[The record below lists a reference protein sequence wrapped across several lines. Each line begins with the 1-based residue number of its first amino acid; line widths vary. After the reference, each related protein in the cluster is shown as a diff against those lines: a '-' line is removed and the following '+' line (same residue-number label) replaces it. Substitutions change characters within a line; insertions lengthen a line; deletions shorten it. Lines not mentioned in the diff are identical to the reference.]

1 MGEGAIE
8 FVDMPGATSLFA
20 LSFRES
26 DTIAEIAAGAGWQAE
41 VRANA
46 DDVAAA
52 YLASG
57 AAVAVVDALGAL
69 DQALAATQALGA
81 TIAANGDAL
90 VVLVARDDA
99 AAIGDFFEAGATQF
113 LLSPFTDA
121 ALVQALR
128 YAGRHA
134 ARAVGVPI
142 ERRVVPGSWRHDRDV
157 GDARRWI
164 GARLD
169 DGRPV
174 VAVLVALSRL
184 DIVNAAHGRP
194 AVDTLIEAA
203 VRRADTIACEHLG
216 ADAMVAR
223 LGGAEFVLVAEA
235 EGPAVTRTITA
246 LDAALA
252 RPFAVADAL
261 AVLGCRFGVAEAQP
275 GEDAPALLRRASEA
289 LVTAKASDGA
299 MLHIAL
305 PDGVVPLDALAID
318 LHHAIEL
325 DEIDIRFQ
333 PQVEIASGRITG
345 VEALARWNHRKLGPL
360 GADALF
366 AAADRADLGVALS
379 DHIQQLVLARATA
392 WPAALGTL
400 RVSLNLSAADIA
412 RPGFAALFLARVDA
426 SGFPRG
432 RLTIE
437 ITETGLIEDL
447 AKASALLAELR
458 GAGCR
463 VAIDDF
469 GTGYSSLAYL
479 KALPLDYVKIDKA
492 LVRDIDGSARDRVVV
507 AGAITMARSLGLAV
521 IAEGVETPAQLALL
535 AAGGCELYQGFLL
548 SEPVDEDALVELME
562 R

>member
-1 MGEGAIE
+1 MDDGAIDLM
-8 FVDMPGATSLFA
+8 DMPGATSLFA
-20 LSFRES
+20 LSFRHG
-26 DTIAEIAAGAGWQAE
+26 DEIARIATGAGWQAE
-41 VRANA
+41 MLDHA

-57 AAVAVVDALGAL
+57 AAVAVVDARDAL
-69 DQALAATQALGA
+69 DQGLAATEALGGA
-81 TIAANGDAL
+81 IAANGDAL
-90 VVLVARDDA
+90 LVLVSRVDTD
-99 AAIGDFFEAGATQF
+99 AIGDFFDRGATQF
-113 LLSPFTDA
+113 LLSPFGDSE
-121 ALVQALR
+121 LVQALR
-128 YAGRHA
+128 FADRYTTR
-134 ARAVGVPI
+134 ARGVPA
-142 ERRVVPGSWRHDRDV
+142 ERRVVPGGWRHDRDA

-164 GARLD
+164 DERRA

-174 VAVLVALSRL
+174 AAVLVALSRL

-194 AVDTLIEAA
+194 AVDALIEAA
-203 VRRADTIACEHLG
+203 VRRVDAIACADLG
-216 ADAMVAR
+216 ESAMVAR

-235 EGPAVTRTITA
+235 EGDALTRTITA

-261 AVLGCRFGVAEAQP
+261 AVLGCRFGVAEAQD
-275 GEDAPALLRRASEA
+275 GEDAAALLRRASEA

-299 MLHIAL
+299 MLHLAL

-318 LHHAIEL
+318 LHHAIER

-345 VEALARWNHRKLGPL
+345 VEALARWNHNKLGPL

-392 WPAALGTL
+392 WPAVLGNL

-437 ITETGLIEDL
+437 VTETGLIEDL
-447 AKASALLAELR
+447 AAASALLAELR

-479 KALPLDYVKIDKA
+479 KSLPLDYVKIDKS

-507 AGAITMARSLGLAV
+507 AGAITMARSLGMAV

-535 AAGGCELYQGFLL
+535 AAGGCEIYQGFLL
-548 SEPVDEDALVELME
+548 SEPVGEDALVELMA

>member
-1 MGEGAIE
+1 
-8 FVDMPGATSLFA
+8 MPKATSLFA
-20 LSFRES
+20 VSFRNR
-26 DTIAEIAAGAGWQAE
+26 DTIADLAAGAGWQAD
-41 VRANA
+41 VRETE

-57 AAVAVVDALGAL
+57 AAVAVVDARGAL
-69 DQALAATQALGA
+69 DLGLAATQALGGPV
-81 TIAANGDAL
+81 AANGDAL
-90 VVLVARDDA
+90 VVLVSEVDA
-99 AAIGDFFEAGATQF
+99 DALGEFFELGATQF
-113 LLSPFTDA
+113 LLDPIGDGE
-121 ALVQALR
+121 LVQALR
-128 YAGRHA
+128 FAGRHA
-134 ARAVGVPI
+134 ARAAGVPI
-142 ERRVVPGSWRHDRDV
+142 ERRVVPGGWRHDRDA

-164 GARLD
+164 AERLA

-174 VAVLVALSRL
+174 AAVLIALSRL

-194 AVDTLIEAA
+194 AVDALIEAA
-203 VRRADTIACEHLG
+203 IRRADAVVCEHLG
-216 ADAMVAR
+216 AAGMVAR

-235 EGPAVTRTITA
+235 AGPAVTRTITA

-261 AVLGCRFGVAEAQP
+261 AILGCRFGVAEAQA
-275 GEDAPALLRRASEA
+275 GEDAAALLRRASEA
-289 LVTAKASDGA
+289 LVAAKASDGA

-318 LHHAIEL
+318 LHHAIER

-333 PQVEIASGRITG
+333 PQVEIASGRVTG
-345 VEALARWNHRKLGPL
+345 VEALARWNHQKLGPL

-392 WPAALGTL
+392 WPAVLGTL

-412 RPGFAALFLARVDA
+412 RPGFGALFLARVDA

-447 AKASALLAELR
+447 TAASALLAELR

-479 KALPLDYVKIDKA
+479 KSLPLDYVKIDKA
-492 LVRDIDGSARDRVVV
+492 LVRDIDGSARDRVIV
-507 AGAITMARSLGLAV
+507 AAAITMARSLGMAV

-535 AAGGCELYQGFLL
+535 AAGGCEIYQGFLL
-548 SEPVDEDALVELME
+548 SEPVAEDALVELMA

>member
-1 MGEGAIE
+1 MGEGATE
-8 FVDMPGATSLFA
+8 FEDIAAGTSLFA
-20 LSFRES
+20 VSFRGTDE
-26 DTIAEIAAGAGWQAE
+26 IARIAAGAGWHAD
-41 VRANA
+41 VRGHH
-46 DDVAAA
+46 DDIVAA

-57 AAVAVVDALGAL
+57 ASVALVDAREAVDPGLTAVCAL
-69 DQALAATQALGA
+69 DS

-90 VVLVARDDA
+90 LVLVSREDV
-99 AAIGDFFEAGATQF
+99 AAIGAFFDSGATQF
-113 LLSPFTDA
+113 VIDPVDA
-121 ALVQALR
+121 DELVQALR
-128 YAGRHA
+128 FAGRHA
-134 ARAVGVPI
+134 ARAAGAAI
-142 ERRVVPGSWRHDRDV
+142 ERRVVPGGWRHDRDAD
-157 GDARRWI
+157 DARSWI
-164 GARLD
+164 
-169 DGRPV
+169 DGRLTGNQPM
-174 VAVLVALSRL
+174 AAILVSLSRL

-194 AVDTLIEAA
+194 AVDALIEAA
-203 VRRADTIACEHLG
+203 VRRADAVAHDHLG
-216 ADAMVAR
+216 TAAMVAR

-235 EGPAVTRTITA
+235 EDAAVTRAITA

-275 GEDAPALLRRASEA
+275 GDDAAALLRRASEA
-289 LVTAKASDGA
+289 LAAAKASDGA
-299 MLHIAL
+299 MLHVAS
-305 PDGVVPLDALAID
+305 PDGVVPLETLAID

-333 PQVEIASGRITG
+333 PQVEIASGQITG

-366 AAADRADLGVALS
+366 AAADRADLGIALS

-392 WPAALGTL
+392 WPEILGTL
-400 RVSLNLSAADIA
+400 RVSLNLSAADIT
-412 RPGFAALFLARVDA
+412 RPGFAVLFLARVDA

-432 RLTIE
+432 RLTVE

-447 AKASALLAELR
+447 AAASALLAELR

-479 KALPLDYVKIDKA
+479 KSLPLDYVKIDKS

-521 IAEGVETPAQLALL
+521 IAEGVETPAQLHLL
-535 AAGGCELYQGFLL
+535 AAGGCSLYQGFLL
-548 SEPVDEDALVELME
+548 SEPVDEAALVELMG